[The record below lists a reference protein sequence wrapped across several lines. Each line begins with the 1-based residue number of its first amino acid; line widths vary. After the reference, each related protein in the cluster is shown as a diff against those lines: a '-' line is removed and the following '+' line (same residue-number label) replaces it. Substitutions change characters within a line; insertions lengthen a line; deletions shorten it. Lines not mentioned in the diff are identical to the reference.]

1 MRRLVSWVSNLLYP
15 QRCMLCRCFL
25 SKGETDICHRC
36 LCDAPVYPFGRL
48 TPDKQ
53 GKNNIHFLDSFTAVW
68 YYEGDVR
75 KSILRYKFRRGVF
88 LAPKFARMLAER
100 LTQQEM
106 AHPDVL
112 TWVPVSR
119 ARRFQRGYDQCEL
132 LAKQLGKTL
141 GVPVVSTLR
150 KVRNA
155 PPQSGL
161 DSAAMRKANI
171 LGAFALKK
179 DIDLNGKIVL
189 LIDDIFTTG
198 STMNECARVL
208 LTSGAAQV
216 HGATVA
222 VTRNHKK
229 SK

>member
-1 MRRLVSWVSNLLYP
+1 
-15 QRCMLCRCFL
+15 MLCRCFL
-25 SKGETDICHRC
+25 SKGETDICRQC
-36 LCDAPVYPFGRL
+36 LLDAPVYPFGRL

-68 YYEGDVR
+68 YYEGNVR

-88 LAPKFARMLAER
+88 LAPKFSKMLAEK

-119 ARRFQRGYDQCEL
+119 MRRFQRGYDQCEL
-132 LAKQLGKTL
+132 LAKQLGKVL
-141 GVPVVSTLR
+141 GVPAVSTLR

-171 LGAFALKK
+171 LGAFALKENAN
-179 DIDLNGKIVL
+179 IAGKTVL
-189 LIDDIFTTG
+189 LVDDIFTTG
-198 STMNECARVL
+198 ATMNECARVL

-222 VTRNHKK
+222 VTRTHKK